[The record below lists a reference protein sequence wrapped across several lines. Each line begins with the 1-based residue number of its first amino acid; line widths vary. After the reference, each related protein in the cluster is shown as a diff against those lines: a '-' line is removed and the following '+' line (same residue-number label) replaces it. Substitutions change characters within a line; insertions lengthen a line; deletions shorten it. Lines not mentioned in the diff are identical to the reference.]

1 MKKVIVALAVLIT
14 PFSCFAR
21 YSGGSGT
28 SGNPYKIATPWD
40 LNDIGNHPEDF
51 NKCFLMTADIN
62 LSQFTGA
69 QFKIIGTVS
78 TTFSGVFDGNDH
90 KIYNFSFIISDRD
103 YTGLF
108 GITEGATISNL
119 GMINPDVNAGQG
131 ENVGAIAGKLDW
143 YSEMNNCYVEGG
155 NISGYRMVGGLVGTN
170 GLYHSTI
177 QYCRVSAE
185 VNGVW
190 YAGGLVGY
198 NFDSEVYRSSA
209 SGLVIGTNRVG
220 GLAGD
225 HSYGHITECF
235 ATGNVMKKKTSTPNF
250 HGGLVGY
257 LDYGY
262 IKNSFASG
270 SVTGKFAVAGL
281 VGEMRGGEVNDCFS
295 AGYVSGD
302 FLDAGGLVC
311 YKDSSA
317 YIYNSF
323 WDINT
328 SGQLTSA
335 GGSGKTTVLMKTKI
349 TFTDA
354 GWDFN
359 NIWHIC
365 ESTNYAKLIWQIS
378 PGDIV
383 CPDGVDTFDLAE
395 LCEEWLSDEIL
406 ADLAPLGGDGIIDF
420 ADFAT
425 MANHWLDGF

>member
-1 MKKVIVALAVLIT
+1 MLKKVIVALVVLIT
-14 PFSCFAR
+14 PFYCFAK
-21 YSGGSGT
+21 YSGGSGA
-28 SGNPYKIATPWD
+28 SGNPYKIATPQD
-40 LNDIGNHPEDF
+40 LSDIGNHTEDF

-69 QFKIIGTVS
+69 QFKIIGSVFTP
-78 TTFSGVFDGNDH
+78 FSGVFDGDDH
-90 KIYNFSFIISDRD
+90 KIYNFSFITSDRD
-103 YTGLF
+103 NTGLF
-108 GITEGATISNL
+108 GVTEGAIILNL
-119 GMINPDVNAGQG
+119 GIINPDVNAGQG

-155 NISGYRMVGGLVGTN
+155 KISGYSMVGGLVGTN
-170 GLYHSTI
+170 GLYHSAI
-177 QYCRVSAE
+177 QYCRASAE

-262 IKNSFASG
+262 IQNSYASG
-270 SVTGKFAVAGL
+270 SVTGLYEVGGL

-295 AGYVSGD
+295 TGFVSGSD
-302 FLDAGGLVC
+302 TGGLIR
-311 YKDSSA
+311 YKDSYA
-317 YIYNSF
+317 KVYNSF
-323 WDINT
+323 WDINS
-328 SGQLTSA
+328 SGQLTS
-335 GGSGKTTVLMKTKI
+335 GGGTGKTTVQMKLKL

-359 NIWHIC
+359 NVWHIC
-365 ESTNYAKLIWQIS
+365 ETTNYPKLLWQV
-378 PGDIV
+378 PAGDIV
-383 CPDGVDTFDLAE
+383 CPYGVDTFDIAE
-395 LCEEWLSDEIL
+395 LSEEWLTGQIP
-406 ADLAPLGGDGIIDF
+406 ADLAPPDGDGIVNF
-420 ADFAT
+420 ADFAI
-425 MANHWLDGF
+425 MANDWLKGF